1 MNKYDRSKHHNN
13 FNRSNDIEVSKAFVT
28 KMEALCLSAFL
39 SGNLDAYAVG
49 MNTLAKLQ
57 AQDALAA
64 DINALNAKMNNLTK
78 ALGESTDE

>member
-28 KMEALCLSAFL
+28 KMEALCLAAFL

-57 AQDALAA
+57 KQDALAA
-64 DINALNAKMNNLTK
+64 DIGALNTQMSVLTK
-78 ALGESTDE
+78 AIEGDTE

>member
-1 MNKYDRSKHHNN
+1 MNKYDRSKHHNT
-13 FNRSNDIEVSKAFVT
+13 FNRSAEIEVSKAFVT

-57 AQDALAA
+57 KQDALAA
-64 DINALNAKMNNLTK
+64 DIGALNTQMNVLTK
-78 ALGESTDE
+78 ALGEDTE

>member
-57 AQDALAA
+57 KQDALAA
-64 DINALNAKMNNLTK
+64 DIGALNTQMSVLTK
-78 ALGESTDE
+78 AIEGDTE